1 MTPDA
6 WQAQV
11 TREAAREIGRWLE
24 RRGRFGAPVSSLT
37 LADLEAMASAAISRF
52 VVMGSERI
60 RDRPEESADLTRL
73 LLG

>member
-1 MTPDA
+1 MAPDE

-24 RRGRFGAPVSSLT
+24 SRGRLGAPLSSLT
-37 LADLEAMASAAISRF
+37 LADLDAMASAAISRF
-52 VVMGSERI
+52 IVLGSQRV
-60 RDRPEESADLTRL
+60 RDQPEDSADLTRL

>member
-6 WQAQV
+6 WQAHV

-24 RRGRFGAPVSSLT
+24 GRGRLGMPVSSLT
-37 LADLEAMASAAISRF
+37 LADLEAMASAAICRF
-52 VVMGSERI
+52 VLLGSERI
-60 RDRPEESADLTRL
+60 RDQPAESADLTRL